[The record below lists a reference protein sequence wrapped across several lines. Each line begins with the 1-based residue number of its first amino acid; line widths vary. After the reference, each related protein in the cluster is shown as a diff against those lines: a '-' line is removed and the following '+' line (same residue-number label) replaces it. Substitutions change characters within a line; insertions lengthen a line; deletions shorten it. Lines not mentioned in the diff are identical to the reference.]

1 MKKTILISGGL
12 GLLGKQFAR
21 TLSEMQATV
30 IVLDTSEQVRK
41 QHMSSIVDRY
51 LAVSCDVTNEN
62 QVMDVLQS
70 IHNRLG
76 HIDIL
81 INCAAYNEQP
91 SEYIDNSFENYPLG
105 KWNETLAVNLT
116 GAFLLS
122 RECIKYMLKK
132 ERDFNEYKGTIV
144 NIASDLGII
153 TPDNRIYNSSY
164 KKPVDYC
171 ISKAGLIHLTKYI
184 ASYYGNKIK
193 SVCLSPGSV
202 YTNQSDELKENL
214 ENKTPLG
221 RLAKRDEYNGAIKFL
236 CSSDSDYMQG
246 QNLVIDGGRTIW

>member
-1 MKKTILISGGL
+1 MKKTILISGGYGVL
-12 GLLGKQFAR
+12 GSEFASS
-21 TLSEMQATV
+21 LSKDENNTIV
-30 IVLDTSEQVRK
+30 ILDLPSAKINKFVQSNWFCPIDITDEIEIQYAINQIYK
-41 QHMSSIVDRY
+41 QH
-51 LAVSCDVTNEN
+51 
-62 QVMDVLQS
+62 
-70 IHNRLG
+70 G
-76 HIDIL
+76 IDIL

-91 SEYIDNSFENYPLG
+91 NENTDNSFETYSLE
-105 KWNETLAVNLT
+105 KWNKTMAVNLT

-132 ERDFNEYKGTIV
+132 ERDFNEYKGTII

-153 TPDNRIYNSSY
+153 APDHRIYNSSY

-171 ISKAGLIHLTKYI
+171 VSKAGLIYLTKYI
-184 ASYYGNKIK
+184 ASYYGNRIK

-202 YTNQSDELKENL
+202 YTNQSDEFKENL
-214 ENKTPLG
+214 ENKIPLN

-246 QNLVIDGGRTIW
+246 QNLVMDGGRTIW